1 MTIFTTATCCTS
13 SRRATIRRDMVRAQS
28 SGALVW
34 SLSLTLTHCVYVCSC
49 ACVCLCLCL
58 SLSLSLSLCVCVC
71 VYVYVCVCVCV
82 CTYVCVHVRLWVR
95 VTFPQQA
102 QGIVEKPSRS

>member
-34 SLSLTLTHCVYVCSC
+34 SLSLTLTHSV
-49 ACVCLCLCL
+49 
-58 SLSLSLSLCVCVC
+58 CVCVC